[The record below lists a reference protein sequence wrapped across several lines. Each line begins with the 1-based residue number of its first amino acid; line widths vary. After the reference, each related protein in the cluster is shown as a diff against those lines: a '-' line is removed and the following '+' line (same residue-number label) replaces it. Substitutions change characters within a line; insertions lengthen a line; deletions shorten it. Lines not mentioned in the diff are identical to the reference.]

1 MIETLLLAMLV
12 AKLKG
17 YNLKPLFKSWTIY
30 PILVCELVYILFEIS
45 IFMGEYR
52 FTQYVGVLKLLYLY
66 LFLVP
71 IIKYRQYYSSIIGSI
86 FVVIGTVL
94 NKIAIRYNDGY
105 MPVFPKLSYW
115 TGYMKPDTFDKVN
128 DIHIL
133 GNSETKL
140 KFLTDIMDIGYSI
153 LSIGDVFIR
162 AFAFIII
169 YNVIKHLNT
178 EKNRLINHKIQI
190 YELL

>member
-30 PILVCELVYILFEIS
+30 PILVCELVYILLQIS

-52 FTQYVGVLKLLYLY
+52 FIQYAGILKLLYLY
-66 LFLVP
+66 LFLFP
-71 IIKYRQYYSSIIGSI
+71 IIKYRKYYSSIIGSI
-86 FVVIGTVL
+86 FVVLGTVL
-94 NKIAIRYNDGY
+94 NKIAIKYNDGY

-115 TGYMKPDTFDKVN
+115 TGYVKPDTFKKVN
-128 DIHIL
+128 DIHVL
-133 GNSETKL
+133 GNSDTKL
-140 KFLTDIMDIGYSI
+140 KFLTDVIDIGYSI

-178 EKNRLINHKIQI
+178 EKSREFKQITQI
-190 YELL
+190 YDLL

>member
-12 AKLKG
+12 AKFKG

-30 PILVCELVYILFEIS
+30 PILVCELMYILFEIS

-71 IIKYRQYYSSIIGSI
+71 IIKYRQYYSSIIGSS

-115 TGYMKPDTFDKVN
+115 TGYVKLDTFNKVN

-140 KFLTDIMDIGYSI
+140 KFLTDVMDIGYSI

-169 YNVIKHLNT
+169 YNVIKYLNT
-178 EKNRLINHKIQI
+178 EKNSKIQI
-190 YELL
+190 YKLL